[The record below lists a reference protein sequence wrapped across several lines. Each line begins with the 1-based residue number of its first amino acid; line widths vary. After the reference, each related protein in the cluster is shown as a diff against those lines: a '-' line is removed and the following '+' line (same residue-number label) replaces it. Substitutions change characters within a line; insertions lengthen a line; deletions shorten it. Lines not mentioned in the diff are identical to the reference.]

1 MAEKTYRQM
10 ERDFRELYFK
20 EIKPLLADNEKRRK
34 KNAVNLV
41 IGMAVLIF
49 FFVFVLACILE
60 NIIIAF
66 FSFLIF
72 VSAIVYMSFANGVK
86 KLPDGSYQI
95 QGDSN
100 ADFESE
106 IKKVL
111 MQDFLN
117 IFTDSSS
124 WSNASASLLPDEKN
138 QLYRETNIFNVFQ
151 HMLLDDAIHFVF
163 KDTEV
168 DIYELNNQLPLIVKV
183 VIAILVMLIAP
194 LALVYLILILLASSN
209 LLIIVFIPASVIIF
223 WQMHELKKE
232 LDDIGPERPKIN
244 MTKPTLMQ
252 KITGS
257 GPFTGL
263 AIELSMNKKFKGHT
277 IFIDNSRQGNKVP
290 IDKIFE
296 SVRLESVD
304 FHKKYT
310 VYSTDQIEARY
321 ILTSSMIERLLNLE
335 FTFRAK
341 YIRGSFK
348 DNKLILIIHTNRDML
363 EMGSNFK
370 EAKLK
375 TFTQLFEEIV
385 SILKIIDQ
393 LKLDEKTGL

>member
-34 KNAVNLV
+34 KNAINLV
-41 IGMAVLIF
+41 IGMAILIF

-72 VSAIVYMSFANGVK
+72 VSAIVYMFFANGVK

-124 WSNASASLLPDEKN
+124 WSNASASLLPDEKI
-138 QLYRETNIFNVFQ
+138 QLYRETNIFNVFR

-209 LLIIVFIPASVIIF
+209 LLIILFIPASVIIF

-232 LDDIGPERPKIN
+232 LDDIGPEKPKIN

-277 IFIDNSRQGNKVP
+277 IFIDNSRQGKKVP
-290 IDKIFE
+290 IDKKFE
-296 SVRLESVD
+296 SVSLESVD

-321 ILTSSMIERLLNLE
+321 MLTSSMIERLLNLE

-393 LKLDEKTGL
+393 FKLDEKTGL